1 MEHARWLQTKTDIQ
15 QMTQNK
21 IEHRLGEL
29 RKFMEEKGLH
39 AFIIPSTDSH
49 LSEYPASH
57 WASREW
63 ISGFTGSAG
72 TVVVTRQ
79 NAALWTDSR
88 YFLQAADQLEGTSYI
103 LQKEGLP
110 QTPTIEEWLGD
121 ELGKGEY
128 VGIDGNVYG
137 AKEAFS
143 LTHSLNM
150 KGLHLISDYDPFS
163 DIWHDRPAIPQN
175 PIFVLPER
183 YAGEATHEKIKRIC
197 STIAKK
203 GAKSLIVASL
213 DTIAWIFNIRGNDVK
228 CNPVAVSYAYVSEE
242 ETVLFIDPKKV
253 SPEVAEY
260 LKNEGVTL
268 AEYIK
273 IGDYVSKIKDTVC
286 LDGNKI
292 TLSLYNKIP
301 EKCRIIDIPSPADL
315 MKSIKNE
322 TEIQGFRNAMERDG
336 VALIKFLM
344 WLEKSVPKGEVTEM
358 AITEKLVEYRSQQA
372 DYVGESFDTI
382 AGYGPNG
389 AIVHYHVTNES
400 SAQVKPEGFMLV
412 DSGAQYFDGTTDI
425 TRTIAV
431 GPLSEQMKKDY
442 TMVLKG
448 HIGIATAIYPQGTR
462 GSQIDIL
469 ARKTLWDN
477 GLNYLHGTG
486 HGIGHFLNV
495 HEGPQNIR
503 MNENPTTLQPG
514 MVTSNEPGL
523 YRAGQY
529 GIRIENLI
537 LTKHERTTEFG
548 DFYSFETLTLCPI
561 DTVPIVKEILTNDE
575 IEWFNNYHRYVYDRL
590 SPLLNEDEKRWLK
603 EKTNEI

>member
-1 MEHARWLQTKTDIQ
+1 MSNI
-15 QMTQNK
+15 
-21 IEHRLGEL
+21 IEHRLGVL

-39 AFIIPSTDSH
+39 AFVIPTTDAH
-49 LSEYPASH
+49 LSEYPAPH

-72 TVVVTRQ
+72 SVVVTREK
-79 NAALWTDSR
+79 AALWTDSR
-88 YFLQAADQLEGTSYI
+88 YFLQAADQLRGTSYL

-110 QTPTIEEWLGD
+110 STPSIDEWLTD
-121 ELGKGEY
+121 ELGEGEY
-128 VGIDGNVYG
+128 VGIDGGVYA
-137 AKEAFS
+137 AKDAFS
-143 LTHSLNM
+143 LIHKLNM
-150 KGLHLISDYDPFS
+150 KGLHLINDYDPFAE
-163 DIWHDRPAIPQN
+163 IWHDRAAIPQN
-175 PIFVLPER
+175 PIFVLPEK
-183 YAGEATHEKIKRIC
+183 YAGEPAHKKIARIC
-197 STIAKK
+197 DNLEKT
-203 GAKSLIVASL
+203 GAKSLLVASL

-228 CNPVAVSYAYVSEE
+228 CNPVAVSYAFVSKE
-242 ETVLFIDPKKV
+242 ETVLFIDPKKL
-253 SPEVAEY
+253 SPEIAKYLQSEGVIIAEY
-260 LKNEGVTL
+260 T
-268 AEYIK
+268 K
-273 IGDYVSKIKDTVC
+273 IYDFVAKLNTSVC
-286 LDGNKI
+286 LDSNKI
-292 TLSLYNKIP
+292 TFNLYNTIP
-301 EKCRIIDIPSPADL
+301 KQCRIVDIPSPADL

-322 TEIQGFRNAMERDG
+322 TEIEGFQNAMQRDG
-336 VALIKFLM
+336 IALVKFLM
-344 WLEKSVPKGEVTEM
+344 WLEKAVPKGEVTEM
-358 AITEKLVEYRSQQA
+358 LITEKLVEYRSQQT

-389 AIVHYHVTNES
+389 AIVHYHVTPES
-400 SAQVKPEGFMLV
+400 SADVKPDGFMLI

-425 TRTIAV
+425 TRTVAV
-431 GPLSEQMKKDY
+431 GPLTEQMKKDY

-448 HIGIATAIYPQGTR
+448 HIGIAIVIYPQGTR

-523 YRAGQY
+523 YRAGKY

-537 LTKHERTTEFG
+537 LTRHEITTEFG

-561 DTVPIVKEILTNDE
+561 DTTPIIKEMLTQTE
-575 IEWFNNYHRYVYDRL
+575 ITWFNEYQKYVYDRL
-590 SPLLNEDEKRWLK
+590 SPLLNEDEKQWLK

>member
-1 MEHARWLQTKTDIQ
+1 MNI
-15 QMTQNK
+15 NK
-21 IEHRLGEL
+21 RLTAL
-29 RKFMEEKGLH
+29 RRFMEEKRLH

-72 TVVVTRQ
+72 TVVVTREK
-79 NAALWTDSR
+79 AGLWTDSR
-88 YFLQAADQLEGTSYI
+88 YFLQAANELKETEIDLF
-103 LQKEGLP
+103 KEGLP
-110 QTPTIEEWLGD
+110 ATPTIEEWLTA

-128 VGIDGNVYG
+128 IGIDGNVYA

-143 LTHSLNM
+143 LTHKLNM
-150 KGLHLISDYDPFS
+150 KGLHIISDYDPFS
-163 DIWHDRPAIPQN
+163 DIWHDRPEIPTN
-175 PIFVLPER
+175 PIFVLPEK
-183 YAGEATHEKIKRIC
+183 YTGEPAHKKISRIC
-197 STIAKK
+197 DSIEKN
-203 GAKSLIVASL
+203 GAESLLVASL

-228 CNPVAVSYAYVSEE
+228 CNPVAVSYAYISRK
-242 ETVLFIDPKKV
+242 ETVLFINPKKLT
-253 SPEVAEY
+253 PEISDY
-260 LKNEGVTL
+260 LKAEGVTI
-268 AEYIK
+268 AEYTK
-273 IGDYVSKIKDTVC
+273 VFDYVARLKKPIS
-286 LDGNKI
+286 LDANKI
-292 TLSLYNKIP
+292 TFSLYNTIP
-301 EKCRIIDIPSPADL
+301 GECKIIDMPSTADL

-336 VALIKFLM
+336 VALVHFLM
-344 WLEKSVPKGEVTEM
+344 WLEKAVPNGNVTEIM
-358 AITEKLVEYRSQQA
+358 IPEKLVEYRSQQKNF
-372 DYVGESFDTI
+372 VGESFDTI
-382 AGYGPNG
+382 SGYGPNG
-389 AIVHYHVTNES
+389 AIVHYHVTAES
-400 SAQVKPEGFMLV
+400 SLPVKPEGFLLV

-431 GPLSEQMKKDY
+431 GPLTDQMKKDY

-448 HIGIATAIYPQGTR
+448 HIDLATAIYPQGTR
-462 GSQIDIL
+462 GSQLDIL
-469 ARKTLWDN
+469 ARKALWDE

-503 MNENPTTLQPG
+503 MNENPTTLQIG
-514 MVTSNEPGL
+514 MVTSNEPGI

-537 LTKHERTTEFG
+537 KTKHETTTEFG

-561 DTVPIVKEILTNDE
+561 DTTPIIKEMLTEKEIT
-575 IEWFNNYHRYVYDRL
+575 WFNEYHKYVYDRL
-590 SPLLNEDEKRWLK
+590 SPLLTDDAKQWLK